1 MPDRVNQESIQDVFA
16 EALRDSSDLARK
28 EFALFRAELSE
39 GIRQV
44 FLGIAMMVGAAVFA
58 VAALMLFIDALE
70 EWLATVVNS
79 EALAALIVGVA
90 VALTAVGLAL
100 YGRKLFSSFRLVPA
114 QTMRSIQSDT
124 RVLSERVSKVKQ
136 SVNDNTLK
144 GN

>member
-1 MPDRVNQESIQDVFA
+1 MPDRLNPESIHDVFA
-16 EALRDSSDLARK
+16 EALRASSDLARK
-28 EFALFRAELSE
+28 ELALFRAELSE

-58 VAALMLFIDALE
+58 VAALMLFSDALE

-136 SVNDNTLK
+136 SVNEDALK